1 MRQEH
6 AYFKPLFVV
15 VILRLSLLPLFS
27 FNFSSMLGL
36 IEEKSICFLSFL
48 LTRAYPC
55 NKVTFLGKKSNLK
68 RMPYFNLLKDTKY
81 CLANLIAI
89 VDNNVVCFA
98 SFTCKAPVLC
108 ISTFGVDC
116 LS

>member
-1 MRQEH
+1 
-6 AYFKPLFVV
+6 
-15 VILRLSLLPLFS
+15 
-27 FNFSSMLGL
+27 MLGL

-55 NKVTFLGKKSNLK
+55 IKKLPFLRKKSNLK
-68 RMPYFNLLKDTKY
+68 RMPYLLKDTKY
-81 CLANLIAI
+81 YLANLIAI